1 MICNQNLEKLIHL
14 LVAAEDPVDAMKE
27 GFAELGKLYGIAGI
41 RLDFAVGQTLFT
53 KDGMQKHLFLYRSE
67 GKMAEVCGFEKH
79 FITGERGEA
88 LFSIFADAEKK
99 VFSEEEKR
107 DLDLLVDLL
116 FIHSGRWR
124 LINLIKDMGLKDRL
138 TGLPNAGGFLTY
150 MDELLAKG
158 ELKAYNAYYFNLSR
172 FSLVN
177 KKFGSKETDQIIA
190 RYCKVLKQFLIE
202 GECLGRLG
210 GDNFVALIR
219 KERTEEFLQ
228 LLSGVE
234 VFGQLGGREVPVIVS
249 AVAGVS
255 EIDENIMAG
264 GQAIDDC
271 STALNIAKHVGKK
284 PYQFVTPELRMK
296 SFRQKQIV
304 SGFMEALKKREFS
317 VYYQPKVHT
326 ENYSIVGAEAL
337 ARWIQNGKVI
347 SPAEFIPV
355 IEQTDMVC
363 ALDFYVLE
371 QVCMDIRDWLSRG
384 IQPIR
389 VSVNFS
395 RKHLS
400 NKNLAKDIMSV
411 LDKYA
416 TESKYIEVELTETVD
431 EAESDL
437 LVSFMEEMKGYH
449 VSMSIDDFGTGYSS
463 LNMLR
468 SFPVD
473 VLKLDKSFIEN
484 LEENDRIVLSNIINM
499 ATQLQMEVVA
509 EGVETMQ
516 QLEYLRENNCR
527 VVQGFLFDKPM
538 PKEEFEHKI
547 NAGNYAEDKFAENQ
561 R

>member
-1 MICNQNLEKLIHL
+1 MICNQSLENFIH
-14 LVAAEDPVDAMKE
+14 VIAKEEDSATAIGQAFSD
-27 GFAELGKLYGIAGI
+27 FGKLYGVAGLQLDFSVSGSALQKEGI
-41 RLDFAVGQTLFT
+41 RKQ
-53 KDGMQKHLFLYRSE
+53 LFLYRSE
-67 GKMAEVCGFEKH
+67 APLSEDYDFEKH
-79 FITGERGEA
+79 FVTGEKGNV
-88 LFSIFADAEKK
+88 IFRFYADADKK
-99 VFSEEEKR
+99 TFSDDEKR
-107 DLDLLVDLL
+107 DLDLLTDLI
-116 FIHSGRWR
+116 FMHCGRWR
-124 LINLIKDMGLKDRL
+124 LINLVKYVGMNDSL
-138 TGLPNAGGFLTY
+138 TGLPNSGGILAY
-150 MDELLAKG
+150 MDELLAKK
-158 ELKAYNAYYFNLSR
+158 ELTAYNAYYFNLSR

-177 KKFGSKETDQIIA
+177 KKFGSKETDRIIVK
-190 RYCKVLKQFLIE
+190 YCDALKSFLTE
-202 GECLGRLG
+202 GELLGRLG

-219 KERTEEFLQ
+219 KERTEGFLT

-234 VFGQLGGREVPVIVS
+234 VQGQLLGRAVPVMIS
-249 AVAGVS
+249 AVAGVL
-255 EIDENIMAG
+255 EIDEQVMTG
-264 GQAIDDC
+264 GQVIDDC
-271 STALNIAKHVGKK
+271 NTALNIAKHIEKK
-284 PYQFVTPELRMK
+284 PYQFVSPELRMK
-296 SFRQKQIV
+296 SFKQKQIV
-304 SGFMEALKKREFS
+304 SGFMEALKKREFC

-337 ARWIQNGKVI
+337 ARWIQDGKVI

-371 QVCMDIRDWLSRG
+371 QVCMDIRDWLMRG
-384 IQPIR
+384 IQPIK

-400 NKNLAKDIMSV
+400 NRNLAKDIMSV

-437 LVSFMEEMKGYH
+437 LVNFMEEMKEYN

-473 VLKLDKSFIEN
+473 VLKIDKSFIDN

-499 ATQLQMEVVA
+499 ATELQMEVVA
-509 EGVETMQ
+509 EGVETVQ

-538 PKEEFEHKI
+538 PKEQFENKI
-547 NAGNYAEDKFAENQ
+547 HMGNYSQELAEVNK
-561 R
+561 

>member
-1 MICNQNLEKLIHL
+1 
-14 LVAAEDPVDAMKE
+14 
-27 GFAELGKLYGIAGI
+27 
-41 RLDFAVGQTLFT
+41 
-53 KDGMQKHLFLYRSE
+53 
-67 GKMAEVCGFEKH
+67 
-79 FITGERGEA
+79 
-88 LFSIFADAEKK
+88 
-99 VFSEEEKR
+99 
-107 DLDLLVDLL
+107 
-116 FIHSGRWR
+116 
-124 LINLIKDMGLKDRL
+124 
-138 TGLPNAGGFLTY
+138 
-150 MDELLAKG
+150 
-158 ELKAYNAYYFNLSR
+158 
-172 FSLVN
+172 
-177 KKFGSKETDQIIA
+177 
-190 RYCKVLKQFLIE
+190 
-202 GECLGRLG
+202 
-210 GDNFVALIR
+210 
-219 KERTEEFLQ
+219 
-228 LLSGVE
+228 
-234 VFGQLGGREVPVIVS
+234 
-249 AVAGVS
+249 
-255 EIDENIMAG
+255 
-264 GQAIDDC
+264 
-271 STALNIAKHVGKK
+271 
-284 PYQFVTPELRMK
+284 
-296 SFRQKQIV
+296 
-304 SGFMEALKKREFS
+304 
-317 VYYQPKVHT
+317 
-326 ENYSIVGAEAL
+326 
-337 ARWIQNGKVI
+337 
-347 SPAEFIPV
+347 
-355 IEQTDMVC
+355 
-363 ALDFYVLE
+363 
-371 QVCMDIRDWLSRG
+371 MDIRDWLSRG

-416 TESKYIEVELTETVD
+416 TESKNIEEELTETVD

-473 VLKLDKSFIEN
+473 VLKIDKSFIEN